1 MPEDNRPTDDKLT
14 EVQAK
19 YADMLMNKPN
29 VIGVAIGFIYED
41 GILTEKK
48 GIVVM
53 VQEKLPDSQVPPKD
67 RIPTELD
74 GVRVDVQEFGTFT
87 AN

>member
-1 MPEDNRPTDDKLT
+1 MTISDEKLT

-19 YADMLMNKPN
+19 YIDMLMSKPN
-29 VIGVAIGFIYED
+29 VVGVAIGFIKED
-41 GILTEKK
+41 GITLDEK

-53 VQEKLPDSQVPPKD
+53 VTNKVPESQLPPKD
-67 RIPTELD
+67 RIPDELD

-87 AN
+87 AYA